1 MLFDIGDGPP
11 AFRFEYKYSL
21 ECVVILRF
29 ERPLSVKFTGWRP
42 AFCGKSATCPQKPIL
57 PFNVRVLRTPRV
69 ISSTPESI
77 PQKFNWKSINAM
89 IALFLSTIGLSA
101 VLTFAARFAGN
112 RAGLL
117 DAPDEGRK
125 QHAVPVPA
133 LGGIAIF
140 AAFAVA
146 FAIKYAFDV
155 DFAGSLSESTVAL
168 LATAAGVWIL
178 GIVDDIWPVPA
189 KSKLV
194 VQIVAAVAYVVTVQP
209 IDVLHIADGFE
220 LSSEILV
227 GTFCVFWLVACC
239 NAVNLLDGMDG
250 MASLQGTIGFGT
262 LAIISTLHGDATTA
276 AVCLLL
282 VGSILGFAI
291 FNAPPASIFMGD
303 AGSMTIG
310 YLLGALTLSAC
321 HLVDGRYGLAIPLA
335 VMVIPAFDTTMAIIR
350 RAQRGEGIMA
360 PDREHFHH
368 CLFDAGRSVWKVLG
382 VFAVMYGLCA
392 AAAVAGVWTSSGFI
406 ASLACGAVLATC
418 VATRTFGHNELKF
431 LAERLKQKVASL
443 DVTGTF
449 ARDGRGSAADAV
461 SPIAELNEP
470 SVIPISG
477 AIADA
482 DASDQAEEDEG
493 GIRRAA

>member
-1 MLFDIGDGPP
+1 MIG
-11 AFRFEYKYSL
+11 
-21 ECVVILRF
+21 
-29 ERPLSVKFTGWRP
+29 
-42 AFCGKSATCPQKPIL
+42 
-57 PFNVRVLRTPRV
+57 
-69 ISSTPESI
+69 
-77 PQKFNWKSINAM
+77 
-89 IALFLSTIGLSA
+89 LFLATIGLSA
-101 VLTFAARFAGN
+101 VLTLAARFAGN

-125 QHAVPVPA
+125 QHAIPVPA

-146 FAIKYAFDV
+146 IALKYAFDV
-155 DFAGSLSESTVAL
+155 EFAGSLSESTMAL
-168 LATAAGVWIL
+168 LVTAAGVWIL
-178 GIVDDIWPVPA
+178 GIVDDIWPVRA
-189 KSKLV
+189 KAKLV
-194 VQIVAAVAYVVTVQP
+194 VQIIAAVAYVVTVQP

-250 MASLQGTIGFGT
+250 MASVQGMMGFGT
-262 LAIISTLHGDATTA
+262 LAIIAMLHGDTASA

-282 VGSILGFAI
+282 VGSVLGFAI

-321 HLVDGRYGLAIPLA
+321 HMADGRYGLAIPLA
-335 VMVIPAFDTTMAIIR
+335 LVIIPAFDTTMAIVR
-350 RAQRGEGIMA
+350 RAQRGEGIMT

-406 ASLACGAVLATC
+406 ASLACGAVLAMC

-431 LAERLKQKVASL
+431 LAERLTQKIASL
-443 DVTGTF
+443 DFTGTF
-449 ARDGRGSAADAV
+449 ASDRQESAADTSSLSDATMR
-461 SPIAELNEP
+461 IDEP
-470 SVIPISG
+470 MVIPISE
-477 AIADA
+477 AMADA
-482 DASDQAEEDEG
+482 TADSADQSEEEDDE
-493 GIRRAA
+493 IRRVA

>member
-1 MLFDIGDGPP
+1 MIG
-11 AFRFEYKYSL
+11 
-21 ECVVILRF
+21 
-29 ERPLSVKFTGWRP
+29 
-42 AFCGKSATCPQKPIL
+42 
-57 PFNVRVLRTPRV
+57 
-69 ISSTPESI
+69 
-77 PQKFNWKSINAM
+77 
-89 IALFLSTIGLSA
+89 LFLATIGLSA
-101 VLTFAARFAGN
+101 VLTLAARFAGN

-140 AAFAVA
+140 AAFAVSIA
-146 FAIKYAFDV
+146 LKYAFDV
-155 DFAGSLSESTVAL
+155 EFAGSLSESTMAL
-168 LATAAGVWIL
+168 LVTAAGVWIL
-178 GIVDDIWPVPA
+178 GIVDDIWPVRA
-189 KSKLV
+189 KAKLV
-194 VQIVAAVAYVVTVQP
+194 VQVIAAVAYVVTVQP

-220 LSSEILV
+220 LSSQILV

-250 MASLQGTIGFGT
+250 MASVQGMIGFGT
-262 LAIISTLHGDATTA
+262 LAIIATLHGDTATA

-282 VGSILGFAI
+282 VGSVLGFAI

-321 HLVDGRYGLAIPLA
+321 HMADGRYGLAIPLA
-335 VMVIPAFDTTMAIIR
+335 LMIIPAFDTTMAIVR
-350 RAQRGEGIMA
+350 RAQRGEGIMT

-431 LAERLKQKVASL
+431 LAERLTLKIASL

-449 ARDGRGSAADAV
+449 ASGRQESVADTSSFSNATME
-461 SPIAELNEP
+461 IDEP
-470 SVIPISG
+470 MVIPISE
-477 AIADA
+477 AMADA
-482 DASDQAEEDEG
+482 AADFADQSEEEEDE
-493 GIRRAA
+493 IRRAA

>member
-1 MLFDIGDGPP
+1 MIG
-11 AFRFEYKYSL
+11 
-21 ECVVILRF
+21 
-29 ERPLSVKFTGWRP
+29 
-42 AFCGKSATCPQKPIL
+42 
-57 PFNVRVLRTPRV
+57 
-69 ISSTPESI
+69 
-77 PQKFNWKSINAM
+77 
-89 IALFLSTIGLSA
+89 LFLATIGLSA
-101 VLTFAARFAGN
+101 VLTLAARIAGN

-117 DAPDEGRK
+117 DSPDEGRK

-140 AAFAVA
+140 AAFGIA
-146 FAIKYAFDV
+146 FAFKYAFDFE
-155 DFAGSLSESTVAL
+155 FAGSLSDSTAAL

-178 GIVDDIWPVPA
+178 GIIDDIWPVRA
-189 KSKLV
+189 KTKLL
-194 VQIVAAVAYVVTVQP
+194 VQIIAAVAYVVTVQP

-250 MASLQGTIGFGT
+250 MASLQGMIGFGT
-262 LAIISTLHGDATTA
+262 LTIIATLHGDTTTA

-321 HLVDGRYGLAIPLA
+321 HMANGRYGLAIPLA
-335 VMVIPAFDTTMAIIR
+335 LMVIPAFDTTMAIIR

-368 CLFDAGRSVWKVLG
+368 CLFDAGRSAWKVLG

-431 LAERLKQKVASL
+431 LAERLTQKVASL
-443 DVTGTF
+443 DVTGIF
-449 ARDGRGSAADAV
+449 ANRSRRSVADASETV
-461 SPIAELNEP
+461 DPIMEIDEP
-470 SVIPISG
+470 AVIPISG
-477 AIADA
+477 ATADGHA
-482 DASDQAEEDEG
+482 DSAEQSEEDEG